1 MIRELLKPRIIK
13 NTLHLIGE
21 RGIRLVLGLFVG
33 VYVVRYLGPDQ
44 YGLFS
49 YVMSFAGI
57 LLPFASLGYA
67 TITIRELVR
76 KPTQHAEIM
85 GTALGLNILGS
96 VLVIMIL
103 NALAFTLLDPP
114 TAFFVFL
121 SSLPLLFR
129 PLMVIDAYFQSIVKS
144 RFSVIARTSSQLLM
158 VGLKLLGIFF
168 TLGLSWFISLP
179 VASALFTVCILV
191 YFYRREYGS
200 RAIKL
205 WRFDR
210 QIAKS
215 ISIAALPLV
224 LTNAFNIINLKVD
237 NIIIKELLGDTP
249 TGLYSA
255 AAMLSEAWYFL
266 PGALLGSL
274 FPLLV
279 RHNKENPEKYHQAL
293 ESLCSLFFY
302 IALIVA
308 VIVFLTADFFMPL
321 LMGEEYAP
329 SASTLKI
336 HIWAGIFVFLGRP
349 VTKGMIIE
357 DLTRIYL
364 SIRVLAAV
372 LNIAANYYLIPHY
385 GIDGAAIATLL
396 SYLFAHVIGLSFF
409 TKTRPFFYLQIQ
421 SILRP
426 FVWSWKQIFR

>member
-1 MIRELLKPRIIK
+1 MIRELLKSRIIK

-21 RGIRLVLGLFVG
+21 RGISLALSLFVG
-33 VYVVRYLGPDQ
+33 IYVVRYLGPDK

-67 TITIRELVR
+67 TITIKELVR
-76 KPTQHAEIM
+76 KPALHAEIM

-96 VLVIMIL
+96 ALVITIL
-103 NALAFTLLDPP
+103 NALAFTLLAQP
-114 TAFFVFL
+114 TAFLVFL

-129 PLMVIDAYFQSIVKS
+129 PLTVIDAYFQSIVYS
-144 RFSVIARTSSQLLM
+144 RFSVIARTGSQFLLA
-158 VGLKLLGIFF
+158 GLKLLGIFF
-168 TLGLSWFISLP
+168 TLGLSWFIGLPIAGSL
-179 VASALFTVCILV
+179 LTVCILI

-200 RAIKL
+200 KAINL
-205 WRFDR
+205 WKFDR

-215 ISIAALPLV
+215 IAIAALPLV
-224 LTNAFNIINLKVD
+224 LTNAFNVINLKVD
-237 NIIIKELLGDTP
+237 KIIIKELLGDTP

-255 AAMLSEAWYFL
+255 AALLSETWYFL

-274 FPLLV
+274 FPRLV
-279 RHNKENPEKYHQAL
+279 QHNKENPEKYYQAL

-308 VIVFLTADFFMPL
+308 VIIFFTADFFMPL

-349 VTKGMIIE
+349 VTKAMIIE
-357 DLTRIYL
+357 GLTRTYL
-364 SIRVLAAV
+364 SIRILAAV
-372 LNIAANYYLIPHY
+372 LNVAANYYLIPRY
-385 GIDGAAIATLL
+385 GIDGAAIATLF
-396 SYLFAHVIGLSFF
+396 SYLFAHVVGLLFF
-409 TKTRPFFYLQIQ
+409 AKARPFFFLQMR

-426 FVWSWKQIFR
+426 FVWSWNQISR